1 VRRQLR
7 LEHGAQAGTLY
18 RDELGICLGETRMDL
33 AAINGQISGY
43 EIKSDRDRIDRLA
56 RQMELYGRVVDTA
69 VLVTEERF
77 ASRGLE
83 MAPQWWGI
91 WKCTPNG
98 RWPAIELVRAPTPNP
113 GQNPFAIAQL
123 LWRDEAYEELV
134 ALGLGA
140 GLRSAT
146 RWTLW
151 EALVSNLS
159 VAEVGE
165 TARRRLKAR
174 RGW

>member
-1 VRRQLR
+1 MRRQLR

-77 ASRGLE
+77 ASRG
-83 MAPQWWGI
+83 
-91 WKCTPNG
+91 
-98 RWPAIELVRAPTPNP
+98 
-113 GQNPFAIAQL
+113 
-123 LWRDEAYEELV
+123 
-134 ALGLGA
+134 
-140 GLRSAT
+140 
-146 RWTLW
+146 
-151 EALVSNLS
+151 
-159 VAEVGE
+159 
-165 TARRRLKAR
+165 ARRPSTRQRPTCSAGMRRLQPSRFDTR
-174 RGW
+174 RSVRGRAAGS